1 MSDAK
6 VDLGDLTESQQ
17 LALQQFT
24 SMTDQDLESALPILQ
39 RSQWNVQIAI
49 AKFFDGESSDP
60 VADALASSSSAPP
73 PRPAVHR
80 ETLINGSTSRP
91 PTWTDSPNFH
101 PAPRI
106 VPQPEAQVTSRLS
119 FILALLFTPFNI
131 LSRLLASSFGL
142 FSHMFPFL
150 PRLCAFLFFHSSTR
164 AGSLRST
171 SNRRSLNPRD
181 TAARFIREFEEE
193 YGSSE
198 IPFLECGYAQA
209 LDRAQK
215 NLEFLL
221 VILISPEHD
230 DTSSYVRETLLS
242 PEVVDFIKNPQN
254 NIIVWAGSV
263 QDSEAYQV
271 STALNCTKFPFT
283 ALIAHTPRTGSTA
296 MSAVARLAGPMP
308 PATFIAKLQNSI
320 AQCSEPLERVRVA
333 RATQQADRDLRA
345 SQNAAFERSLAQD
358 RERTRLR
365 REAEAAK
372 ELAEREARE
381 RAETEERRLRNLEQ
395 WRKWRA
401 GLLRPEPGPDVKDA
415 TRVSLKMPSGD
426 RVVRKFAPDTD
437 VEELYAFVECY
448 DSLNPGSASADLTVK
463 QPENFEHNYGF
474 RLIDP
479 LPPRRVL
486 DLETGGTVK
495 DRIGRSAN
503 LFVEEDVGEEDVGEE
518 EGEEE

>member
-1 MSDAK
+1 MPSAK
-6 VDLGDLTESQQ
+6 VDLDDLTESQQ

-49 AKFFDGESSDP
+49 AKFFDGESADP
-60 VADALASSSSAPP
+60 VAEALASSSSAPP
-73 PRPAVHR
+73 SRPSVHR
-80 ETLINGSTSRP
+80 ETLINGSNP
-91 PTWTDSPNFH
+91 HQPTWADSPDFH
-101 PAPRI
+101 PAPRV
-106 VPQPEAQVTSRLS
+106 VPQPEAQVTNRPS
-119 FILALLFTPFNI
+119 FILALLFTPFNL
-131 LSRLLASSFGL
+131 LSRLLATSFGL
-142 FSHMFPFL
+142 FSHIFPFL
-150 PRLCAFLFFHSSTR
+150 PRLCAFLFLHSSTR
-164 AGSLRST
+164 AGSMRST
-171 SNRRSLNPRD
+171 SNRRPLNPRD

-193 YGSSE
+193 YGSNE
-198 IPFLECGYAQA
+198 LPFLECGYAQA

-221 VILISPEHD
+221 VFLISPEHD

-283 ALIAHTPRTGSTA
+283 ALIAHTPRTGLTA
-296 MSAVARLAGPMP
+296 MSAIARLAGPMP

-358 RERTRLR
+358 RERARLK

-372 ELAEREARE
+372 ELAEREVRRKAE
-381 RAETEERRLRNLEQ
+381 VEEKRAKDLQQ
-395 WRKWRA
+395 WRSWRA

-415 TRVSLKMPSGD
+415 TRVSLKMPSGE
-426 RVVRKFAPDTD
+426 RVVRKFAPDAEI
-437 VEELYAFVECY
+437 EELYAFVECY
-448 DSLNPGSASADLTVK
+448 DVLSSESSSTSSTVK
-463 QPENFEHNYGF
+463 QPENFEHTYGF

-479 LPPRRVL
+479 LPPRKVL
-486 DLETGGTVK
+486 ELEAGGTVR

-503 LFVEEDVGEEDVGEE
+503 LFVDMLEEDVDEE
-518 EGEEE
+518 

>member
-1 MSDAK
+1 MAAAE
-6 VDLGDLTESQQ
+6 VDLSDLTESQQ

-24 SMTDQDLESALPILQ
+24 SVTDQDPESALPLLR

-49 AKFFDGESSDP
+49 AKFFDGESADP
-60 VADALASSSSAPP
+60 VAEALASSSSVSP
-73 PRPAVHR
+73 PRPSAHR
-80 ETLINGSTSRP
+80 ETLINGATSYQ
-91 PTWTDSPNFH
+91 PTWTDAPDFH

-106 VPQPEAQVTSRLS
+106 VPQPEAQVTSRPSL
-119 FILALLFTPFNI
+119 ILTLLFAPFGF
-131 LSRLLASSFGL
+131 LSRLATSSFGL
-142 FSHMFPFL
+142 FSHLFPFL
-150 PRLCAFLFFHSSTR
+150 PRLCAFLFLHGPTR
-164 AGSLRST
+164 GGSIRT
-171 SNRRSLNPRD
+171 RPGRRPLNPRD

-193 YGSSE
+193 YGSNE
-198 IPFLECGYAQA
+198 LPFLECGYAQA

-221 VILISPEHD
+221 VILFSPEHD
-230 DTSSYVRETLLS
+230 DTSSFVRETLLS

-308 PATFIAKLQNSI
+308 STTFVAKLQNSI
-320 AQCSEPLERVRVA
+320 AQCSEPLERVREA

-345 SQNAAFERSLAQD
+345 SQAAAFERSLAQD
-358 RERTRLR
+358 QERARLR

-372 ELAEREARE
+372 KRAEREARE
-381 RAETEERRLRNLEQ
+381 KAESESKRERDLQQ
-395 WRKWRA
+395 WREWRA
-401 GLLRPEPGPDVKDA
+401 RLLRPEPSPDVKDA
-415 TRVSLKMPSGD
+415 TRVSFKMMPSGD
-426 RVVRKFAPDTD
+426 RVVRKFAPDAEI
-437 VEELYAFVECY
+437 EELYAFVECY
-448 DSLNPGSASADLTVK
+448 GVLNSGFTSTSSSVK
-463 QPENFEHNYGF
+463 KPESFDHVYGF

-479 LPPRRVL
+479 LPPRKVI
-486 DLETGGTVK
+486 DLEAGGTVR

-503 LFVEEDVGEEDVGEE
+503 LFVDLIEEDIDEE
-518 EGEEE
+518 EE